1 MTVHSVILQHALR
14 HSAGDQAGQIDA
26 AKQLI
31 LVGLFGQEPFNLPGA
46 GDAPAEPV
54 DGMAFGLPGL
64 AQDKQVVSGQQG
76 NGDEF
81 NEFFPFGDLL
91 IDFGHEGQQFLSQ
104 ILKVVPFSVDTV
116 LCFAVSAS
124 KSDSSSRPSAV

>member
-1 MTVHSVILQHALR
+1 
-14 HSAGDQAGQIDA
+14 
-26 AKQLI
+26 
-31 LVGLFGQEPFNLPGA
+31 
-46 GDAPAEPV
+46 
-54 DGMAFGLPGL
+54 MAFGLARL

-76 NGDEF
+76 NGNEL

-91 IDFGHEGQQFLSQ
+91 VYFGHEGQQFLSQ
-104 ILKVVPFSVDTV
+104 IHKLVPFSVDTV